1 MIKRKTLNPSLIPE
15 IDVSDIYLQEQ
26 ELTRVKASAEE
37 SERKYEEI
45 MRRVQVLEADLE
57 KAEENAEDYQ
67 AKYTRVENENTQL
80 ITSMFSDLD

>member
-80 ITSMFSDLD
+80 ITSMFTDFD